1 MSPISMDLR
10 ASTEV
15 SPCLYGPNS
24 RGSDNGCYIDFPY
37 RIQTRPIGRQIRP
50 FIPPRL
56 SSSVKPIH
64 RFVPS
69 QLSERLFQAIAPSSE
84 QAHGDR
90 NVSGGLA
97 QQAVN
102 REVA

>member
-1 MSPISMDLR
+1 MDLR

-15 SPCLYGPNS
+15 SPCLYGLNS
-24 RGSDNGCYIDFPY
+24 GGSDNGCYVDCPN
-37 RIQTRPIGRQIRP
+37 RIQIHPIGRQIRP

-56 SSSVKPIH
+56 SSSVKSIH

-84 QAHGDR
+84 QAYGDR
-90 NVSGGLA
+90 DVSSGSA